1 MSIFVRVLLVLTPEE
16 VDYELAVD
24 VDAQLSVVVL
34 EAVLETLSEQLP
46 HWLKAPRLLTE
57 TFHKWHDDQTV
68 CTPSRHVCGSILSYL
83 TICDELNSKFSQ

>member
-34 EAVLETLSEQLP
+34 ETVLETLSKQLP
-46 HWLKAPRLLTE
+46 HWLKTPRLLTE
-57 TFHKWHDDQTV
+57 TFHKWHDAQTV
-68 CTPSRHVCGSILSYL
+68 CTPSRHVCGSNFKYF
-83 TICDELNSKFSQ
+83 TICV